1 MACGFDAGAAWPHIG
16 EHPTAALR
24 NVALTAFATDRF
36 APPQAS
42 SNRPIAWWLLAC
54 AGMVLAM
61 AVIGAIT
68 RLTESGLSM
77 VEWKP
82 LIGILPPLSDAEW
95 NRVFDLYKGTPEFR
109 IFNNRMDLAGFQE
122 IFWWEWFH
130 RLWGQVIGFV
140 FLIPFL
146 RFWVQGRIAPGLWP
160 KLAGLFLLGGL
171 QGVVGWFMVRSGL
184 VDQPNVSHYRLALHL
199 GMAILICGLLLR
211 TALSLFDPLPL
222 AGWRPEAASLRRHA
236 RWALGLVAVTIV
248 WGAFVAGSRAGYAY
262 NTFPLMEGHLIPPE
276 IGTLT
281 PWWHNPF
288 ENTAAIQLI
297 HRGLALLTGFV
308 VVALSARVW
317 LTRLPGRA
325 GPAALAAG
333 GVVLAQIALGVATLL
348 TVVWIPVAAAHQAGA
363 ILVVSTLVWLLHE
376 LRAVR
381 RG

>member
-1 MACGFDAGAAWPHIG
+1 M
-16 EHPTAALR
+16 
-24 NVALTAFATDRF
+24 TAFTSDSVPAS
-36 APPQAS
+36 PAS
-42 SNRPIAWWLLAC
+42 SNRPIAWWLLLC
-54 AGMVLAM
+54 AAMVLAM

-82 LIGILPPLSDAEW
+82 LIGILPPLSEAEW

-146 RFWVQGRIAPGLWP
+146 RFWIQGRIAPALRP

-171 QGVVGWFMVRSGL
+171 QGLVGWFMVKSGL

-199 GMAILICGLLLR
+199 SMAILIYALLLR
-211 TALSLFDPLPL
+211 TALGLLDPQPL
-222 AGWRPEAASLRRHA
+222 AGWRPEAAGLRRHA
-236 RWALGLVAVTIV
+236 RWALGLVGVTIV

-262 NTFPLMEGHLIPPE
+262 NTFPLMEGHVIPPE

-297 HRGLALLTGFV
+297 HRTLALLSGLV
-308 VVALSARVW
+308 VLVLAARVM
-317 LTRLPGRA
+317 LARLPARA
-325 GPAALAAG
+325 AQAATAAG
-333 GVVLAQIALGVATLL
+333 GMVLVQIGLGIATLL

-363 ILVVSTLVWLLHE
+363 ILVVSMLVWLLHE
-376 LRAVR
+376 LHDTR
-381 RG
+381 RR

>member
-1 MACGFDAGAAWPHIG
+1 M
-16 EHPTAALR
+16 
-24 NVALTAFATDRF
+24 TAFTSDSV
-36 APPQAS
+36 PVSSVS
-42 SNRPIAWWLLAC
+42 SNRPIAWWLLLC
-54 AGMVLAM
+54 AAMVLAM

-82 LIGILPPLSDAEW
+82 LIGILPPLSEAEW
-95 NRVFDLYKGTPEFR
+95 HRVFDLYKGTPEFR

-146 RFWVQGRIAPGLWP
+146 RFWIQGRIAPALWP

-171 QGVVGWFMVRSGL
+171 QGLVGWFMVKSGL

-199 GMAILICGLLLR
+199 SMAILIYGLLLR
-211 TALSLFDPLPL
+211 TALGLLDPMPL
-222 AGWRPEAASLRRHA
+222 AGWRPEAANLRRHA

-262 NTFPLMEGHLIPPE
+262 NTFPLMEGHVIPPE

-297 HRGLALLTGFV
+297 HRTLALLSGLAV
-308 VVALSARVW
+308 LALSARVM
-317 LTRLPGRA
+317 LTRLPARA
-325 GPAALAAG
+325 TQAALAAG
-333 GVVLAQIALGVATLL
+333 GMVLVQIGLGIATLL

-363 ILVVSTLVWLLHE
+363 ILVVSMLVWLLHE
-376 LRAVR
+376 LRGVR
-381 RG
+381 RR

>member
-1 MACGFDAGAAWPHIG
+1 M
-16 EHPTAALR
+16 
-24 NVALTAFATDRF
+24 TAFATDRLR
-36 APPQAS
+36 AS
-42 SNRPIAWWLLAC
+42 SSHDDRPIALWLLLC
-54 AGMVLAM
+54 AAMVLAM

-82 LIGILPPLSDAEW
+82 LIGILPPLSETEW
-95 NRVFDLYKGTPEFR
+95 NRVFDLYKSTPEFR

-146 RFWVQGRIAPGLWP
+146 RFWIQGRIAADLWP

-171 QGVVGWFMVRSGL
+171 QGGIGWFMVKSGL

-199 GMAILICGLLLR
+199 GTAILIYALLLR
-211 TALSLFDPLPL
+211 TALGLLDPLPL
-222 AGWRPEAASLRRHA
+222 AGWRSESVGLRRHA

-262 NTFPLMEGHLIPPE
+262 NTFPLMEGYVIPPE

-297 HRGLALLTGFV
+297 HRTLALLTGV
-308 VVALSARVW
+308 TALALAIR
-317 LTRLPGRA
+317 TATARLPGRA
-325 GPAALAAG
+325 TQAARAVGAM
-333 GVVLAQIALGVATLL
+333 VLIQIGLGAATLL

-363 ILVVSTLVWLLHE
+363 ILVVSALVWLLHE
-376 LRAVR
+376 LRPVR
-381 RG
+381 R

>member
-1 MACGFDAGAAWPHIG
+1 M
-16 EHPTAALR
+16 
-24 NVALTAFATDRF
+24 TAFTADRHSPATAFDRR
-36 APPQAS
+36 A
-42 SNRPIAWWLLAC
+42 NRPIALWLLVC
-54 AGMVLAM
+54 AAMVLAM

-95 NRVFDLYKGTPEFR
+95 QRVFDLYKGTPEFR

-130 RLWGQVIGFV
+130 RLWGQMIGFV

-146 RFWVQGRIAPGLWP
+146 RFWSQGRIAPDLWP

-171 QGVVGWFMVRSGL
+171 QGGIGWFMVKSGL

-199 GMAILICGLLLR
+199 GTAILIYALLLR
-211 TALSLFDPLPL
+211 TALGLLDPLPL
-222 AGWRPEAASLRRHA
+222 AGWRPESAGLRRHA

-276 IGTLT
+276 IANLT

-297 HRGLALLTGFV
+297 HRGLALASGLVILALTV
-308 VVALSARVW
+308 RTLAA
-317 LTRLPGRA
+317 RLPGRA
-325 GPAALAAG
+325 GQAAHAAG
-333 GVVLAQIALGVATLL
+333 GLVLVQIGLGIATLL

-363 ILVVSTLVWLLHE
+363 ILVVSALVWLLHE
-376 LRAVR
+376 LRPIR
-381 RG
+381 RA